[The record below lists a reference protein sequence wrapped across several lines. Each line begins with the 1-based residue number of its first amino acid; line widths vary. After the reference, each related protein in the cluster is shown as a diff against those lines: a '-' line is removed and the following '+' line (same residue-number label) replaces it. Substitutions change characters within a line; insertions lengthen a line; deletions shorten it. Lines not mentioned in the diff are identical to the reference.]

1 MANSTDSLR
10 RWVAL
15 FCLTVSFGMLVWG
28 ETLLKRYLEG
38 PLYFIFWTLFF
49 AFAASTVFIGVLD
62 VWIVKRRSKVARRE
76 LLRKLTE
83 GFERNRTS
91 NSARDN

>member
-28 ETLLKRYLEG
+28 ETLLKGYLEG

-83 GFERNRTS
+83 GFDRNRTS